1 MNRPERTRVT
11 SVARKEN
18 AMRTSFGAAGLSAAL
33 LLAAGA
39 VAQGAG
45 VPAKPVAGVKPVAA
59 TPAAAKPAI
68 APAGRAAD
76 VRPRIDVVFVLDTT
90 GSMGGLIEGAK
101 AKIWSIANQMISA
114 KPTPRLR
121 LGLVG
126 YRDRGDEYVTR
137 RFDLSDDIDAI
148 YGHLQGFQA
157 GGGGDTPESV
167 NQALRE
173 AVHEMSWSPGR
184 DALKIVFLVG
194 DAPPHMDYENDV
206 PYPATLRAAV
216 KKDLIVNTVQCG
228 VLDGTAP
235 VWKEIASLAE
245 GSYSAIG
252 QTGDMRVVSTPM
264 DEDLARLNREI
275 GTTIVAYGSER
286 ERGAVMAKQAVA
298 EAAAPA
304 AAADRLA
311 YNAATAKVVQGG
323 GDLVDDLNEGRAK
336 LTELKADE
344 LPAELRGKTPEQQK
358 AYLAQQEKRRKELQ
372 AQVAELVKKRQAY
385 VDAEAKK
392 AAAEGKGSAF
402 DAEVA
407 RTLKEQAKRK
417 KIAFE
422 TP

>member
-1 MNRPERTRVT
+1 
-11 SVARKEN
+11 
-18 AMRTSFGAAGLSAAL
+18 
-33 LLAAGA
+33 
-39 VAQGAG
+39 
-45 VPAKPVAGVKPVAA
+45 
-59 TPAAAKPAI
+59 
-68 APAGRAAD
+68 
-76 VRPRIDVVFVLDTT
+76 
-90 GSMGGLIEGAK
+90 MGGLIEGAK

-121 LGLVG
+121 IGLVG
-126 YRDRGDEYVTR
+126 YRDRGDEYVTK
-137 RFDLSDDIDAI
+137 RFDLSDDIDAV

-157 GGGGDTPESV
+157 NGGNDTPESV

-173 AVHEMSWSPGR
+173 AVHDMSWTPSR

-194 DAPPHMDYENDV
+194 DAPPHMDYPDDV
-206 PYPATLRAAV
+206 KYPVTLQAAV

-228 VLDGTAP
+228 SIGGTAP

-245 GSYSAIG
+245 GSYTAIG
-252 QTGDMRVVSTPM
+252 QTGDMQVVSTPM
-264 DEDLARLNREI
+264 DEELARLNREI
-275 GTTIVAYGSER
+275 GTTLVAYGSVR
-286 ERGAVMAKQAVA
+286 ERDAVMAKQARA

-311 YNAATAKVVQGG
+311 YNVATSKVVQGG
-323 GDLVDDLNEGRAK
+323 GDLVEDLKDGRAN
-336 LTELKADE
+336 LSELKADE
-344 LPAELRGKTPEQQK
+344 LPAELKGKTADEQK
-358 AYLAQQEKRRKELQ
+358 AYLARQEKKRTELQ

-385 VDAEAKK
+385 VEAEMKK

>member
-1 MNRPERTRVT
+1 MNRREGTKVT
-11 SVARKEN
+11 SAARKEN
-18 AMRTSFGAAGLSAAL
+18 AMRTSFGAAGLAMAL
-33 LLAAGA
+33 LALPLAAQEA
-39 VAQGAG
+39 AKKPATPAKAQGA
-45 VPAKPVAGVKPVAA
+45 VKP
-59 TPAAAKPAI
+59 AAKV
-68 APAGRAAD
+68 APADA
-76 VRPRIDVVFVLDTT
+76 RPRIDVVFVLDTT

-121 LGLVG
+121 IGLVG
-126 YRDRGDEYVTR
+126 YRDRGDEYVTK

-167 NQALRE
+167 NQALHE
-173 AVHEMSWSPGR
+173 AVHDMAWSPGR

-194 DAPPHMDYENDV
+194 DAPPHMDYPDDV
-206 PYPATLRAAV
+206 KYPVTLQAAM

-228 VLDGTAP
+228 GIGGTAP

-245 GSYSAIG
+245 GSYAAIG
-252 QTGDMRVVSTPM
+252 QTGDMQVVSTPM
-264 DEDLARLNREI
+264 DEELARLNREI

-311 YNAATAKVVQGG
+311 YNVATAKVVQGG
-323 GDLVDDLNEGRAK
+323 GDLVDDLKEGRAK
-336 LTELKADE
+336 LAELKAEE
-344 LPAELRGKTPEQQK
+344 LPAELKGKTADEQK
-358 AYLAQQEKRRKELQ
+358 AYLARQEKKRTQLQ

-385 VDAEAKK
+385 VDAETKK
-392 AAAEGKGSAF
+392 AAAEGKGSGF

>member
-1 MNRPERTRVT
+1 MQTR
-11 SVARKEN
+11 AERKEN
-18 AMRTSFGAAGLSAAL
+18 TMRTSLGAAGLSAAL
-33 LLAAGA
+33 LLTAGA
-39 VAQGAG
+39 LAQKPAGKAVA
-45 VPAKPVAGVKPVAA
+45 PPVR
-59 TPAAAKPAI
+59 TPAAVAKA
-68 APAGRAAD
+68 AGE
-76 VRPRIDVVFVLDTT
+76 RPRIDVVFVLDTT

-121 LGLVG
+121 IGLVG
-126 YRDRGDEYVTR
+126 YRDRGDEYVTK
-137 RFDLSDDIDAI
+137 RFDLSDDIDTI

-167 NQALRE
+167 NQALHE
-173 AVHEMSWSPGR
+173 AVHRMSWSPGR

-194 DAPPHMDYENDV
+194 DAPPHMDYQDDV
-206 PYPATLRAAV
+206 KYPATLQAAV

-228 VLDGTAP
+228 SIGSTAP

-245 GSYSAIG
+245 GSYVAIG
-252 QTGDMRVVSTPM
+252 QTGDMQVVSTPM
-264 DEDLARLNREI
+264 DDELARLNREI
-275 GTTIVAYGSER
+275 GTTLVAYGSAET
-286 ERGAVMAKQAVA
+286 RGAVMAKQARA

-336 LTELKADE
+336 LSDLKQDE
-344 LPAELRGKTPEQQK
+344 LPSELKGKTPEQQK
-358 AYLAQQEKRRKELQ
+358 AYLAQQEQKRKELQ

-385 VDAEAKK
+385 IDAETKK
-392 AAAEGKGSAF
+392 AAAEGKGSGF

-417 KIAFE
+417 SIAFGT